1 MLGKGELPPY
11 EPTWRND
18 FEKDWIKGCQGD
30 PNDPMEKFA
39 YYLTFSRDEDTL
51 MVPLYEMAN
60 HSNDPDKLNTLSYKP
75 EKVGKPFRF
84 IASKTI
90 NPGDQIYNSYNRC
103 NPCSDVDYKACE
115 TFSRQRTP
123 ELFTYFGFVEDLP
136 QNWEFDAGPEDSSDD
151 EDTAIEFCLE
161 KNDSGEL
168 DVYWFADKA
177 PNDFDVEWL
186 LEEIQ
191 RLKDLRANKDKLV
204 KTLVQ
209 SDDDKAE
216 EEETEGGGKGQ
227 RPNQKMT
234 RFEWDSIWT
243 YHEALVRAMNAAVVA
258 AVVDEDDEQGDEL

>member
-1 MLGKGELPPY
+1 
-11 EPTWRND
+11 
-18 FEKDWIKGCQGD
+18 
-30 PNDPMEKFA
+30 
-39 YYLTFSRDEDTL
+39 
-51 MVPLYEMAN
+51 
-60 HSNDPDKLNTLSYKP
+60 
-75 EKVGKPFRF
+75 
-84 IASKTI
+84 
-90 NPGDQIYNSYNRC
+90 
-103 NPCSDVDYKACE
+103 VDYKACE

-209 SDDDKAE
+209 SDDNKAE

-227 RPNQKMT
+227 RPKQKMT